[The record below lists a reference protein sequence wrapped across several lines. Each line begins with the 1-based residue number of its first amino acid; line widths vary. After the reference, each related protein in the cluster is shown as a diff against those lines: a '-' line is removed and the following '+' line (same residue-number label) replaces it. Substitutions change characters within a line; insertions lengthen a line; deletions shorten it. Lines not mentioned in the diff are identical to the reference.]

1 MKIDM
6 KTICK
11 VASVSI
17 VALSLASCASSRTSG
32 DEYASHDEWV
42 KAVAEYRKDLYDHP
56 NDIEIKA
63 KYERM
68 ELQAANYYYHRGM
81 REMASGNLEGAE
93 QAFQQGLASMPNN
106 IKLQQILNDTLR
118 QKEANSAYR
127 EGVRLLEAGKTLEAK
142 RRFKR
147 SLEVYPGQKD
157 VAAKLAEIQRKESD
171 RSGESLALSSSAPIT
186 LNFRETDIRDAFEFL
201 AKSFGVNVI
210 FDDAVKNNPVTL
222 YAKDITFEQGLN
234 LLLSTSKTFYKK
246 LGPNTMLLSLDS
258 KEKRGQYEDQ
268 IVRVFHL
275 NSIRAKEMSD
285 ILKGLLTIRKIIINE
300 ELNSIT
306 VRDNEEVIRLVEKVI
321 LASDE
326 KPAEVILEV
335 EILEVSRNK
344 AEKLGLD
351 FGSYSISANVPPY
364 PLSSNFGD
372 AAQSTG
378 MLTVPSATLR
388 FFKQDVSA
396 KTLANPKIRV
406 LNNKAAKIL
415 IGDRIP
421 LIATTIQDVTGQIR
435 NAYDYKEVGIIL
447 QTEPTIHLDNSVMV
461 KLGLEVSSLG
471 QNLGTAAQPAY
482 SIGSRKAETYMLL
495 RDGETAILGGLI
507 RDEERNTRV
516 RIPGLGDI
524 PLLGALFTSYDDSA
538 GRTDVLLTI
547 TPHVVRGWEVQQ
559 KSDQEFFSGTENN
572 YSDKSVFSSFN
583 DAADATMTPGAKN
596 GSIAVTAG
604 VPEIFDLTASG
615 DSKFSEPVLLAFS
628 NPSYEVKAG
637 QEFEIEL
644 TGQNMSGV
652 MSAPIELLYNPQ
664 VMSFVRAEPSKYPAP
679 ETFNAVA
686 DDAKGLLTIKLDYPA
701 DTKAKKNAV
710 TARVIMRGIAPGVSY
725 LTYGTQNVTGA
736 EGRNIVAR
744 TRASRVVIN

>member
-1 MKIDM
+1 MKRNMKI
-6 KTICK
+6 
-11 VASVSI
+11 VSKI
-17 VALSLASCASSRTSG
+17 TSATVLALMLASCASSRTSG
-32 DEYASHDEWV
+32 DEYVTRDEWV
-42 KAVAEYRKDLYDHP
+42 KAVAEYRRDFHEHP

-63 KYERM
+63 KFERM

-81 REMASGNLEGAE
+81 REIASGNLEGAE
-93 QAFQQGLASMPNN
+93 QAFQQGLSAMPNN
-106 IKLQQILNDTLR
+106 MKLQQVLNDTLR
-118 QKEANSAYR
+118 QKEANSSYR
-127 EGVRLLEAGKTLEAK
+127 EGVRLLGTGKSLEAK
-142 RRFKR
+142 RRF
-147 SLEVYPGQKD
+147 SQTLEIYPGHKD
-157 VAAKLAEIQRKESD
+157 AAAKLADIQRKENE
-171 RSGESLALSSSAPIT
+171 RSGESLALSSTAPIT

-246 LGPNTMLLSLDS
+246 LGPNTILLSLDS

-300 ELNSIT
+300 ELNAIT
-306 VRDNEEVIRLVEKVI
+306 IRDNEEVIRLVEKVI

-335 EILEVSRNK
+335 EILEVNRNK

-351 FGSYSISANVPPY
+351 FGSYAIGANVPPY
-364 PLSSNFGD
+364 PLSSSFSE
-372 AAQSTG
+372 AAKNTG
-378 MLTVPSATLR
+378 TVTVPSATLR

-396 KTLANPKIRV
+396 KMLANPKIRV
-406 LNNKAAKIL
+406 LNNKAAKIH

-421 LIATTIQDVTGQIR
+421 LIATTIQDVTGQVR
-435 NAYDYKEVGIIL
+435 NAYDYKEIGIRL
-447 QTEPTIHLDNSVMV
+447 SAEPTIHLDNSVTV

-471 QNLGTAAQPAY
+471 QNLGTASQPAY
-482 SIGSRKAETYMLL
+482 SIGSRNAETYMML

-507 RDEERNTRV
+507 RDDERDTRV
-516 RIPGLGDI
+516 KIPGLGDI
-524 PLLGALFTSYDDSA
+524 PVLGALFTSYDDSA

-559 KSDQEFFSGTENN
+559 QSDREFFSGTENT
-572 YSDKSVFSSFN
+572 YSDKSVFASFN
-583 DAADATMTPGAKN
+583 ELADSGVSPRTKVATVAR
-596 GSIAVTAG
+596 TAG
-604 VPEIFDLTASG
+604 VPENFDFTEKG
-615 DSKFSEPVLLAFS
+615 DSKFAEPVLLAFS
-628 NPSYEVKAG
+628 DPAYEAKTG

-644 TGQNMSGV
+644 TGQNLSGV
-652 MSAPIELLYNPQ
+652 TSAPLELLYNPQ
-664 VMSFVRAEPSKYPAP
+664 VMSFVRAEAGKPSPDSF
-679 ETFNAVA
+679 TAVA
-686 DDAKGLLTIKLDYPA
+686 DEARGLLTIKLDYLA
-701 DTKAKKNAV
+701 DVKAKKNTV
-710 TARVIMRGIAPGVSY
+710 TARVIMKGIAPGVSY

-736 EGRNIVAR
+736 AGKNLVAR
-744 TRASRVVIN
+744 TGASRVVIN